1 MDMMKLCGAALIAA
15 LTALTLRQLKPG
27 FGLVAAMAGG
37 VVIASLLLPPLA
49 EVLAGLS
56 GVARLGGL
64 SYDYMGQM
72 MRVCGVSLLTDFAAQ
87 TCRDAGENGLA
98 LKVSLGGRVALIG
111 LALPFMQALLEHI
124 LSLWP

>member
-1 MDMMKLCGAALIAA
+1 MDMMKLCGASLIAA

-37 VVIASLLLPPLA
+37 VVMASLLLPPLA

-64 SYDYMGQM
+64 DTVPGYPVAEVS
-72 MRVCGVSLLTDFAAQ
+72 RCGRWASVRMIDPVTD
-87 TCRDAGENGLA
+87 E
-98 LKVSLGGRVALIG
+98 
-111 LALPFMQALLEHI
+111 
-124 LSLWP
+124 LSRTRMA